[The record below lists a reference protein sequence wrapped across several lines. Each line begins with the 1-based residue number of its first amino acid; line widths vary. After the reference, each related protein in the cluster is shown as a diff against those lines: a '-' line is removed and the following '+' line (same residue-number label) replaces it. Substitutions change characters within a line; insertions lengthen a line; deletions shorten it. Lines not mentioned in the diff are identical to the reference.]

1 MFIIFSFSIIIFSFM
16 YIYDFKLYS
25 QIQTQLRLFIFYT
38 ELLVYHLT
46 NFVPKIHKLEILSK
60 TGRT

>member
-46 NFVPKIHKLEILSK
+46 NFVPKIHKFDILSQ